1 MKKIYL
7 LVSFVVILF
16 STGQA
21 YAQDIVLKEVLL
33 TTLNDVNEL
42 DFSNAQIEG
51 LMNYNKGFVDKVYE
65 ILDSKKEDK
74 DIKASLSTLN
84 EQKEKDLRNLLGK
97 SDSKKYIKLM
107 EEQLKPLTKKDKR
120 LKNIV

>member
-7 LVSFVVILF
+7 FVTFVMILF
-16 STGQA
+16 SNVQT

-33 TTLNDVNEL
+33 TTLNNVNEL
-42 DFSNAQIEG
+42 KFSNAQIEG
-51 LMNYNKGFVDKVYE
+51 LMDYNKGFVDKVYE
-65 ILDSKKEDK
+65 ILDSDKEDK
-74 DIKASLSTLN
+74 DKKDLLKSLN
-84 EQKEKDLRNLLGK
+84 GQKEEDLRNLLGK

-107 EEQLKPLTKKDKR
+107 EDQLKPLTKKDKR

>member
-7 LVSFVVILF
+7 LISFVMILF
-16 STGQA
+16 STGQT

-74 DIKASLSTLN
+74 DLKDSLGTLN
-84 EQKEKDLRNLLGK
+84 EQKEKDLQNLLGK